1 MSRCIQWAVRIVIA
15 GVWIFHGLY
24 SKILD
29 GVPRHR
35 LIVGRILGDSLARPL
50 TIVIGAGE
58 ILLGLWVLSGRRSR
72 ACAMLQTLA
81 LVAMNSLEIIF
92 AKELLISAP
101 GMVALNLLLLGS
113 AWWLVAAADS
123 KRQA

>member
-1 MSRCIQWAVRIVIA
+1 MSRCIQWTVRIVIA

-35 LIVGRILGDSLARPL
+35 LIVGRILGDSFARPL

-81 LVAMNSLEIIF
+81 LVAMNTLEIIF

-101 GMVALNLLLLGS
+101 GMVALNLVLLGG
-113 AWWLVAAADS
+113 AWWLTQRDS
-123 KRQA
+123 AR